1 MVLLEINVR
10 NDRRLVEIWLSNAEK
25 RNPELRVGLKS
36 IYGRYKRK
44 KYLVAVF
51 ESGERDLYQG
61 VLELLIYNKR
71 RAAELEVEREKKQRL
86 SGIKQ

>member
-1 MVLLEINVR
+1 MEINVR
-10 NDRRLVEIWLSNAEK
+10 DEKRLVEIWLSRAEK
-25 RNPELRVGLKS
+25 KNPELRDGLKN
-36 IYGRYKRK
+36 IYSEYKRK

-71 RAAELEVEREKKQRL
+71 RAAELEVKREGRQRS